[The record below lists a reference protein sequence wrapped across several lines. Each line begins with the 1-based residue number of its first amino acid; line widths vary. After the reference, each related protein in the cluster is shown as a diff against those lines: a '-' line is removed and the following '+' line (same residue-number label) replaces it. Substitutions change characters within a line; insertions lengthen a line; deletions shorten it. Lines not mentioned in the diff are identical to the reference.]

1 MPEPLSEETESL
13 LAAPSPAVLTTYRK
27 DGTALVSPVWFR
39 WTGELFEIV
48 IAEDDVKLKH
58 VARDQ
63 RVVLVVFEAVR
74 PFRGVEA
81 RGNAVLG
88 RGDVTEAR
96 RSIASRYL
104 GGAAG
109 EQFVAQ
115 RTAKPGVVLQ
125 LRPDALRTWDLRA
138 IVPD

>member
-1 MPEPLSEETESL
+1 MAEPLSEELESL

-39 WTGELFEIV
+39 WSSGLFEVV
-48 IAEDDVKLKH
+48 IAEDDVKIKH
-58 VARDQ
+58 LTRDP
-63 RVVLVVFEAVR
+63 RVVLVVFEAVP

-81 RGNAVLG
+81 RGNAMLR

-96 RSIASRYL
+96 RSIAARYL
-104 GGAAG
+104 GDAAG

-115 RTAKPGVVLQ
+115 RAAKPGVILQ

-138 IVPD
+138 ILPD